1 MESKGIH
8 VVVDP
13 SKCVGCNICELWC
26 SYEHEGVFSRSLS
39 RISVITYER
48 LGFDY
53 PVVCQQCEPAPCVE
67 LCPTGALSKGKL
79 GEVNLDKGKCIGCR
93 VCSEV
98 CPYGA
103 ARMEPREAR
112 YPLICDLCGGEPMCV
127 ARCPTNALSLSRVTN
142 VKVKPRNAA
151 EAFAIGE
158 LKKLAE
164 GLGVDVDEA

>member
-1 MESKGIH
+1 MESQGVH

-13 SKCVGCNICELWC
+13 SKCVGCNICELSC

-39 RISVITYER
+39 RINVITYER
-48 LGFDY
+48 LGLDY

-67 LCPTGALSKGKL
+67 LCPTGALSKGKM

-103 ARMEPREAR
+103 ARMDPEGR
-112 YPLICDLCGGEPMCV
+112 YPLICDLCGGEPACV
-127 ARCPTNALSLSRVTN
+127 MKCPTNALSLSSSVSVRLEAN
-142 VKVKPRNAA
+142 NAT
-151 EAFAIGE
+151 ERFAISE
-158 LKKLAE
+158 LKRLAA
-164 GLGVDVDEA
+164 GWGVKVDEA